1 MSVVRWAC
9 LLGVKLRLDPGL
21 RRDGGD
27 RAGFTLVELL
37 VVMGIVGILAGL
49 LSVGIS
55 SARFKSKV
63 TVCSN
68 NYRQWGIAVSLYAS
82 EDGKGRLPA
91 FDLPVSKMTQYGQ
104 LEPWFIAY
112 SMVTNVAKYG
122 VTVPVWFC
130 PTHTNFERSRE
141 NFRFLRGREL
151 STAEDLIDFPMNYA
165 KAAFFGSD
173 FLWWVPRGLEGS
185 TLEFPDPKVMQ
196 TRVSDPWPRR
206 MDDATI
212 STMPILSDWLVGEWD
227 EVNRKGILINNAG
240 GHSWGGDLKSSNS
253 GYADGH
259 VETRPKARLL
269 WQGKGPGRHVY
280 VY

>member
-1 MSVVRWAC
+1 MSVVRRAC
-9 LLGVKLRLDPGL
+9 LLGVKLGLDPWQ
-21 RRDGGD
+21 RSDRDD

-55 SARFKSKV
+55 SARFKPKV

-68 NYRQWGIAVSLYAS
+68 NYRQWGIAVALYAS

-91 FDLPVSKMTQYGQ
+91 FDLPVSNMTQYGQ

-130 PTHTNFERSRE
+130 PTHTNFERARE

-151 STAEDLIDFPMNYA
+151 STAEDLIDFPVNYA
-165 KAAFFGSD
+165 KAAFFGPD
-173 FLWWVPRGLEGS
+173 FFWWVPRGLEGS
-185 TLEFPDPKVMQ
+185 TLEFPDPKLMQ

-206 MDDATI
+206 MDDTTI
-212 STMPILSDWLVGEWD
+212 STMPIISDWLVGEWD
-227 EVNRKGILINNAG
+227 EVNRKGILLNNSG